1 MNILRRGV
9 LSIAIVIL
17 LLTASSITFAAGSVD
32 EYEPKTG
39 EVIFL
44 LDASGSMNTQDKNR
58 LAIDAIRQAV
68 YSLPSNYRA
77 GLVIYN
83 TEIQAVLALNAG
95 MEQMENQLA
104 TVSYAGY
111 TNAGQGLNQAMGLFS
126 ETEDIDRYIIMISD
140 GEIDMPEKLQKE
152 ASREMYAKSA
162 EWARDRGVKIYIIA
176 AGSELNDP
184 NMHIFDGA
192 ELTGGAIYWEGQSGS
207 LTKIMERIIN
217 DQLRFPRQAI
227 GVTDA
232 SGGNIHVEVPKG
244 AQYLKLQIT
253 SESILQNV
261 RADYSADSG
270 QTITGRKFVVVDM
283 TRPVSESVDLYFET
297 QDLSGVQA
305 YLQAEFNVEPQVQAD
320 YRSTQLPR
328 TEEEI
333 KRNIPPRYDHL
344 VDVSIGLADTGGK
357 KENLWQQEQYKGL
370 EIPYILNGVSYKG
383 TINDGQIQTT
393 IPADGVES
401 IEVSIST
408 EGMEG
413 IYYINQPII
422 AEIDKYPDPVFEP
435 TPDYRPLWVVL
446 GCLASAIITL
456 AVWWIK
462 KKNTTVIYVA
472 QPPSSKAPQKKMETR
487 SCTYTGK
494 LNMYVV
500 RTENGRD
507 VPPQTYRLFG
517 RKAGRMTL
525 NQILVSCGIKF
536 QKIGAEDITLYP
548 GPDQSLI
555 IMDQSERCTVLRG
568 TEILKKGMGYPV
580 YYSEKITVSFEDE
593 ATEMEIHYK
602 NLKPSE
608 REEI

>member
-1 MNILRRGV
+1 MNVLRRGV
-9 LSIAIVIL
+9 LSVSIVIL
-17 LLTASSITFAAGSVD
+17 LLTASPIAFAAGSAD

-39 EVIFL
+39 EVVFL

-58 LAIDAIRQAV
+58 LAIDAIRQAAC
-68 YSLPSNYRA
+68 SLPSNYRA

-83 TEIQAVLALNAG
+83 TEIQAISALNAG
-95 MEQMENQLA
+95 MEQMESQLSA
-104 TVSYAGY
+104 VTYSGY

-126 ETEDIDRYIIMISD
+126 ETEDADRYIVMLSD
-140 GEIDMPEKLQKE
+140 GEIDMPDKQQKE
-152 ASREMYAKSA
+152 ASRAMYAQSA
-162 EWARDRGVKIYIIA
+162 EWARERGVRICIIA

-184 NMHIFDGA
+184 KMHIFDGA

-207 LTKIMERIIN
+207 LTKIMERII
-217 DQLRFPRQAI
+217 DDRLGFPRQVM

-232 SGGNIHVEVPKG
+232 GGGNVHVEVPKG
-244 AQYLKLQIT
+244 AEQLKLQIT
-253 SESILQNV
+253 SDDILQNV

-270 QTITGRKFVVVDM
+270 QTITGQKFAVVDLY
-283 TRPVSESVDLYFET
+283 RPVSESVDLYFET
-297 QDLSGVQA
+297 QDLSGVRA
-305 YLQAEFNVEPQVQAD
+305 YLQTEFTVEPQIKAD
-320 YRSTQLPR
+320 YRSVELPR

-333 KRNIPPRYDHL
+333 KKNVPPRYEHWA
-344 VDVSIGLADTGGK
+344 DVSIGLTDTGGK
-357 KENLWQQEQYKGL
+357 KENLWQQEQYEGF
-370 EIPYILNGVSYKG
+370 EVPYILNGASHKG
-383 TINDGQIQTT
+383 TIHDGQIQTT

-401 IEVSIST
+401 IEVSVST

-413 IYYINQPII
+413 IYYINQPVMAAI
-422 AEIDKYPDPVFEP
+422 ERYPDPVFEP
-435 TPDYRPLWVVL
+435 TPDYRPLWAVL
-446 GCLASAIITL
+446 GCLAAAVTAL
-456 AVWWIK
+456 AAWWVK

-472 QPPSSKAPQKKMETR
+472 QPPSSKEPQKKMETR
-487 SCTYTGK
+487 SCTYSGK

-517 RKAGRMTL
+517 RKTGRMTL
-525 NQILVSCGIKF
+525 NQILISCGIKF

-548 GPDQSLI
+548 GPDHSLI

-580 YYSEKITVSFEDE
+580 FYGEKITVTFEDE

-608 REEI
+608 REGI